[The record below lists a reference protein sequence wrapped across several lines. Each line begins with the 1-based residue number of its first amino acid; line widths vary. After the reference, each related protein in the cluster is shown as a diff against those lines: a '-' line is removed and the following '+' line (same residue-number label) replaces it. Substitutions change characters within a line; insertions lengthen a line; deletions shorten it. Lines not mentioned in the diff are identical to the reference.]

1 MNYDCQSDTLLLEL
15 LKKGDDKAFTAMYN
29 RYWDRLLF
37 IAGIKFRDLA
47 IAEEMVQDVFLDLW
61 KRREELD
68 ITTGLEPYLA
78 VSIKYKVINAQ
89 AKLKRAMEYQQ
100 YAVHHT
106 PIQGDDTEEWL
117 RFKELKHKLS
127 RLVSAL
133 PEKCRIT
140 YQLSREEGLSQNEIA
155 ARLNVSKKA
164 VEANLSRALKS
175 LRKAFN
181 HMTTSL
187 LNTLP

>member
-47 IAEEMVQDVFLDLW
+47 VAEEIVQDVFLDLW
-61 KRREELD
+61 KRREELE

-78 VSIKYKVINAQ
+78 VSVKYKVINAQ
-89 AKLKRAMEYQQ
+89 AKLKRAMEYRQ
-100 YAVHHT
+100 YAVHHN
-106 PIQGDDTEEWL
+106 PLHDNDTEEWL
-117 RFKELKHKLS
+117 RFRELKHKLS

-175 LRKAFN
+175 LRKAFS
-181 HMTTSL
+181 HLITSL
-187 LNTLP
+187 LTILP